1 MVEYQLPKLRGR
13 VRFPLSAPFFLP
25 KNPQATCTVLAA
37 QAARTVQAAL
47 VMLSKLMNYQI
58 SANIFCLF
66 VGKIKAGMVKPFF
79 VCKFTFRLQPAMLPV
94 VFVVRMLSP
103 PAFEHRSPMKQPHFV
118 SILCFFAS
126 IAFHVNP

>member
-1 MVEYQLPKLRGR
+1 MCGSGSSGGAYSSGR
-13 VRFPLSAPFFLP
+13 SGDVVKIDELSDICQHFLLICW
-25 KNPQATCTVLAA
+25 Q
-37 QAARTVQAAL
+37 
-47 VMLSKLMNYQI
+47 
-58 SANIFCLF
+58 
-66 VGKIKAGMVKPFF
+66 IKAGMVKPFF

-103 PAFEHRSPMKQPHFV
+103 PALEHRSPMKQPHFV

>member
-1 MVEYQLPKLRGR
+1 MKVPVSVPVSRLGSYRRCKDPVRISISTTLGSRQPRNRASQAMNVVE
-13 VRFPLSAPFFLP
+13 
-25 KNPQATCTVLAA
+25 
-37 QAARTVQAAL
+37 
-47 VMLSKLMNYQI
+47 I
-58 SANIFCLF
+58 SG
-66 VGKIKAGMVKPFF
+66 VHVKPFF

-103 PAFEHRSPMKQPHFV
+103 PALEHRSPMKQPHFV

>member
-1 MVEYQLPKLRGR
+1 MSYENEEICFSYGICM
-13 VRFPLSAPFFLP
+13 FFGLSELVLDLQCRM
-25 KNPQATCTVLAA
+25 KNNF
-37 QAARTVQAAL
+37 
-47 VMLSKLMNYQI
+47 S
-58 SANIFCLF
+58 
-66 VGKIKAGMVKPFF
+66 VKPFF

-103 PAFEHRSPMKQPHFV
+103 PALEHRSPVKQPHFV